1 MHLFSVFNP
10 GTWFQ
15 VRKDNLRAN
24 WQTLEEYLAVKL
36 DCTIT
41 SWLKI
46 TYKGLKRLMSV
57 FISYLDVT
65 TDLILLGTV
74 WAVLAGTS
82 YLDNQFAYQ
91 VAIILLVSIV
101 IPLANFCHY
110 DCLQPA
116 CMPAVP
122 LVTH

>member
-1 MHLFSVFNP
+1 MK
-10 GTWFQ
+10 
-15 VRKDNLRAN
+15 KDNLRAN
-24 WQTLEEYLAVKL
+24 WQTLEDYLAVKL

-74 WAVLAGTS
+74 WAVLAPGTS

-122 LVTH
+122 LVHYTLSGVAGP